1 MDHHYS
7 AAEPPY
13 TLVICEKPDAAQ
25 RIADALKEDDLKQS
39 SYGKV
44 KTFTLTY
51 RGSRYVICSA
61 LGHLYSIGDPSQKR
75 HIYPVFDVEWFPTYK
90 IDKKRSYTA
99 QRIETIHRLAAGAD
113 SFINACDFD
122 LEGETIGYNILKYA
136 CGEKQGNALRAKFST
151 LTEEELRE
159 AFQTASRGLGEGLAQ
174 AGRTRHAVDFIF
186 GINLSRALSES
197 YYASNKRYRVVTIGR
212 VQGPTLSYAVKREI
226 EIRTF
231 VPTPFW
237 TLTAELDKNGTV
249 LTAEYEKRRVEQ
261 LAEVKQITEACRG
274 KTGTVSKITRS
285 RFQQSPPTPFDIGDL
300 QKEAYRVFGYSP
312 SQTLKIAE
320 RLYLDALIS
329 YPRTSSQKL
338 PPSINYRKILSGLQ
352 RNREYSREAEEIS
365 GGRLQPHEGA
375 KTDPAHPAIYPTGE
389 LPRRALTSTEKQLY
403 DLVVRRFLSVFGEYA
418 LREGV
423 SATIDI
429 AGYLFKI
436 YGRLTLREGWLK
448 YYRRYTGTEDRAI
461 PDVAEGEELPVL
473 RVIPKEKFDQPPPRY
488 NQSSLLEKMETEEI
502 GTKATR
508 ADIIKTLYDRGYLA
522 ERSIVATDLAFSVV
536 ELMEKHSPR
545 IISTDMTRRIEEHL
559 RRIEQGEIDEEQVI
573 QEAVDQLYESLTTIK
588 DAEEEIGEAM
598 TEAITKTVREM
609 NTLGP
614 CPTCKTGTLR
624 VIRSKKTHKR
634 FVGCSNYQ
642 QQRCNASAPLP
653 QKGTLTIPG
662 KSCSTCGW
670 PIVYVR
676 FGRYPWRLC
685 INMNCPTK
693 EKEKK
698 EKKKEKKKEN
708 ETPRK
713 MPTMR
718 KRSSNSRSNN
728 NNHSRSSR

>member
-1 MDHHYS
+1 VPTNHRYS
-7 AAEPPY
+7 SHSSVAEPY

-25 RIADALKEDDLKQS
+25 RIANALNERDLQQS
-39 SYGKV
+39 NHGRV

-51 RGSRYVICSA
+51 RGRRYVICSA
-61 LGHLYSIGDPSQKR
+61 LGHLYSIGDPAQKR
-75 HIYPVFDVEWFPTYK
+75 HIYPVFDVEWFPAYR

-136 CGEKQGNALRAKFST
+136 CGEKQSTALRAKFST

-159 AFQTASRGLGEGLAQ
+159 AFQTASRGVGEGLAQ
-174 AGRTRHAVDFIF
+174 AGRTRHIVDFIF

-197 YYASNKRYRVVTIGR
+197 YYSSNKRYRVVTIGR
-212 VQGPTLSYAVKREI
+212 VQGPTLSYAVQREI

-237 TLTAELDKNGTV
+237 TITADLDKNGII
-249 LTAEYEKRRVEQ
+249 LTAEYEKRRVAQ
-261 LAEVKQITEACRG
+261 LAEVNRITEACRG
-274 KTGTVSKITRS
+274 KTGKVSKITRS
-285 RFQQSPPTPFDIGDL
+285 RFQQPPPTPFDIGDL
-300 QKEAYRVFGYSP
+300 QKEAYRIFCYSP

-352 RNREYSREAEEIS
+352 RNREYSRDAAEVS
-365 GGRLQPHEGA
+365 KGRLKPHEGV

-389 LPRRALTSTEKQLY
+389 LPRRNLSSTETRIY
-403 DLVVRRFLSVFGEYA
+403 DLITRRFLAVFGEYA
-418 LREGV
+418 LRESI
-423 SATIDI
+423 SAAINI
-429 AGYLFKI
+429 AGYIFKI
-436 YGRLTLREGWLK
+436 FGRLTLKEGWLK

-461 PDVAEGEELPVL
+461 PDLAEGEELPVL
-473 RVIPKEKFDQPPPRY
+473 SVISKEKFDQPPPRY
-488 NQSSLLEKMETEEI
+488 NQSSLLEKMELEEI

-522 ERSIVATDLAFSVV
+522 DRSITATDLAFSVV

-545 IISTDMTRRIEEHL
+545 IISTELTRRIEAHL
-559 RRIEQGEIDEEQVI
+559 KRIEQGEINEEQVI
-573 QEAVDQLYESLTTIK
+573 EEAVDQLYESLTTIK
-588 DAEEEIGEAM
+588 NAEEEIGVEI
-598 TEAITKTVREM
+598 TDAITKTVREM
-609 NTLGP
+609 NNLGP
-614 CPTCKTGTLR
+614 CPKCKTGTLHA
-624 VIRSKKTHKR
+624 IRSKKTHKR

-642 QQRCNASAPLP
+642 QGCDASAPLP

-670 PIVYVR
+670 PIVYIR
-676 FGRYPWRLC
+676 FGRFPWRLC
-685 INMNCPTK
+685 VNMTCPSK

-698 EKKKEKKKEN
+698 KMKKKN
-708 ETPRK
+708 ETQHK
-713 MPTMR
+713 MPNMR
-718 KRSSNSRSNN
+718 KRRINSRSRAN
-728 NNHSRSSR
+728 RQ

>member
-1 MDHHYS
+1 MDYHYS

-25 RIADALKEDDLKQS
+25 RIADALKEGDLKQS
-39 SYGKV
+39 SYGRV

-51 RGSRYVICSA
+51 RGRRYVICSA

-75 HIYPVFDVEWFPTYK
+75 HIYPVFDVEWFPAYK
-90 IDKKRSYTA
+90 MDKKRSYTA

-136 CGEKQGNALRAKFST
+136 CGEKQSNAFRAKFST

-212 VQGPTLSYAVKREI
+212 VQGPTLSYAVQREI

-231 VPTPFW
+231 VTTPFW
-237 TLTAELDKNGTV
+237 TITAELDKNGTV
-249 LTAEYEKRRVEQ
+249 ITAEYEKRRIAQ
-261 LAEVKQITEACRG
+261 LAEVNQITEACRG
-274 KTGTVSKITRS
+274 KTGTVSNITRS
-285 RFQQSPPTPFDIGDL
+285 RFQQPPPTPFDIGDL
-300 QKEAYRVFGYSP
+300 QKEVYRIFGYSP

-352 RNREYSREAEEIS
+352 RNREYTREAEEVS
-365 GGRLQPHEGA
+365 RGRLQPHEGA

-389 LPRRALTSTEKQLY
+389 LPRRTLTSTEKQLY
-403 DLVVRRFLSVFGEYA
+403 DLVVRRFLAVFSEYA

-423 SATIDI
+423 SATINI

-436 YGRLTLREGWLK
+436 YGRITLREGWLK
-448 YYRRYTGTEDRAI
+448 YYRKYTGTEDRAT
-461 PDVAEGEELPVL
+461 PNLAEGEELPVL
-473 RVIPKEKFDQPPPRY
+473 SVIPKEKFDQPPPRY
-488 NQSSLLEKMETEEI
+488 NQSSLLEKMEAEEI

-522 ERSIVATDLAFSVV
+522 ERSIIATDLAFSVV
-536 ELMEKHSPR
+536 ELMAKHSPR
-545 IISTDMTRRIEEHL
+545 IISTEMTRGIEEHL
-559 RRIEQGEIDEEQVI
+559 RQIEQGEIDEEQVI

-588 DAEEEIGEAM
+588 DAEEEIGVEM

-609 NTLGP
+609 NSLGP
-614 CPTCKTGTLR
+614 CPKCKTGTLH

-642 QQRCNASAPLP
+642 QGGCNASAPLP

-662 KSCSTCGW
+662 KSCPTCGW

-693 EKEKK
+693 EKEK
-698 EKKKEKKKEN
+698 EKKEN

-718 KRSSNSRSNN
+718 KRSSNSRS
-728 NNHSRSSR
+728 SRSS

>member
-1 MDHHYS
+1 MAYYS
-7 AAEPPY
+7 AEPY

-25 RIADALKEDDLKQS
+25 RIADALKEGDLRQNS
-39 SYGKV
+39 VGRV
-44 KTFTLTY
+44 KTFTLTF
-51 RGSRYVICSA
+51 RGKHYVICSA
-61 LGHLYSIGDPSQKR
+61 LGHLYSIGDPAQKR

-99 QRIETIHRLAAGAD
+99 QRIETIHKLAIGAD
-113 SFINACDFD
+113 YFINACDFD

-136 CGEKQGNALRAKFST
+136 CGEKQGTALRAKFST

-159 AFQTASRGLGEGLAQ
+159 AFQTAVRSLGEGLAR

-197 YYASNKRYRVVTIGR
+197 YYASNHRYRVVTIGR
-212 VQGPTLSYAVKREI
+212 VQGPTLSYAVQREI
-226 EIRTF
+226 DIRTF
-231 VPTPFW
+231 IPTPFW
-237 TLTAELDKNGTV
+237 TITAELDKNGTV
-249 LTAEYEKRRVEQ
+249 LVAEYEKRRVAQ
-261 LAEVKQITEACRG
+261 LAEVKRVTEACRG
-274 KTGTVSKITRS
+274 KNGTVSNISRS
-285 RFQQSPPTPFDIGDL
+285 RLQQPPPTPFDLGDL

-312 SQTLKIAE
+312 SQTLKTAE

-338 PPSINYRKILSGLQ
+338 PSSINYRKILSGLQ
-352 RNREYSREAEEIS
+352 RNWAYSREAEEVS
-365 GGRLQPHEGA
+365 KGRLQPHEGT

-389 LPRRALTSTEKQLY
+389 LPRRTLSSTEERLY
-403 DLVVRRFLSVFGEYA
+403 DLIVRRFLAVFGEYA

-436 YGRLTLREGWLK
+436 YGRLTLKEGWLK

-461 PDVAEGEELPVL
+461 PDLVEGEALPVL
-473 RVIPKEKFDQPPPRY
+473 SVISKEKFDQPPPRY

-508 ADIIKTLYDRGYLA
+508 ADIIKTLYDRGYLTD
-522 ERSIVATDLAFSVV
+522 RSIVATDLAFSVV
-536 ELMEKHSPR
+536 ELMEKHSPN
-545 IISTDMTRRIEEHL
+545 ITSTEMTRRIEEHL
-559 RRIEQGEIDEEQVI
+559 KRIEQGEINEEQVI

-588 DAEEEIGEAM
+588 NAEEEIGVEM
-598 TEAITKTVREM
+598 TEAITKTVHEM
-609 NTLGP
+609 NNLGP
-614 CPTCKTGTLR
+614 CPKCKTGTLY

-642 QQRCNASAPLP
+642 QGCDASAPLP

-676 FGRYPWRLC
+676 FGRFPWRLC
-685 INMNCPTK
+685 VNMNCPTK
-693 EKEKK
+693 QKEN
-698 EKKKEKKKEN
+698 KKEN
-708 ETPRK
+708 ETSRK
-713 MPTMR
+713 MSNMR
-718 KRSSNSRSNN
+718 KRSSSSR
-728 NNHSRSSR
+728 RSSRNSRQQQ